1 MPAITLDE
9 FCNQWARGKDVRPF
23 HSLLAKNAEDFV
35 TLAGEY
41 ALSRFRTS
49 FAEGGFTAAE
59 QNGHPVLPSGERN
72 SRIRY

>member
-49 FAEGGFTAAE
+49 LPKVVLRQRNKMG
-59 QNGHPVLPSGERN
+59 PVLPSGERN